1 VHPIRRTGINAIAT
15 EWAREQFIIHF
26 IVRDEAEALV
36 ADALALGNFFIIVAV
51 THRWSPEFTFGIM
64 TAKRIVD
71 KVWLFSK
78 KSEAER
84 LRVFSH
90 QNTLRF

>member
-1 VHPIRRTGINAIAT
+1 
-15 EWAREQFIIHF
+15 
-26 IVRDEAEALV
+26 VRDEAEALV
-36 ADALALGNFFIIVAV
+36 ANALALGNFFIIIAV
-51 THRWSPEFTFGIM
+51 THRLSPEFTFGIM

-78 KSEAER
+78 KAEAER